1 MMKSTTNTFT
11 IKVSATTNSPFSA
24 LNDFVVY
31 SGGYFID
38 PLLYPSSFL
47 FQETLYGLPYS
58 VTSYTGKTKSVF
70 DREINPQSLFFGN
83 SGYSIYVVGNVSDKV
98 HTYNLSLS
106 WDISTAYYSKSL
118 NLNPSLENSPTGV
131 FFKPDGLKMYIIGD
145 NKNAVMQYNLTI
157 PWDTSTSTYTSQFPI
172 LFESGSKGLFISPNG
187 TNLYVT
193 GVSSKK
199 IHQYAL
205 STPWDISTG
214 TYPLKEFSVQ
224 SEESLPS
231 DLFFKPDGSE
241 CFVTG
246 LEKYRI
252 FEYKLLTPWDITT
265 AYYTNISF
273 AISAQDNRPVGMFF
287 KPEGDRFYILGSQ
300 YDNIYQYSIPA
311 SQVWNLSG
319 GIPTVTSLSGGN
331 FKTTYNDLKN
341 IKHVN
346 IGHYV
351 FCDSNVIFDFSD
363 FDQSKSKII
372 KLTFNPDNGNDI
384 QTFTSQLSNND
395 ILYPNLSSIQS
406 IYYPSELYNTFY
418 HPNFQIYY
426 EDGNYINLTVPL
438 TVFQCGIYETY
449 KHKKVLD
456 SLPYYGNSNNVLL
469 FINDDSDNSL
479 FIGDIN
485 TKLPFVLSA
494 NVPSKDVELP
504 FLLELVPQQSTLES
518 IDPYIP
524 EPPINENPI
533 YLDTGFYIYGEY
545 RGISIN
551 PNYVRFYEKENFVT
565 PNNGLTISSGGAPY
579 FAGSGIT
586 IEVIQLD

>member
-1 MMKSTTNTFT
+1 MSNRTTT
-11 IKVSATTNSPFSA
+11 IKVSATNSSPFSA

-31 SGGYFID
+31 SGGYIID
-38 PLLYPSSFL
+38 PMVYPSSFI
-47 FQETLYGLPYS
+47 FDDTFDGI
-58 VTSYTGKTKSVF
+58 VNNANIGFTGKRKSVF
-70 DREINPQSLFFGN
+70 DKEINPQSLFFGN
-83 SGYSIYVVGNVSDKV
+83 SGYVLYVIGNVSDKV

-106 WDISTAYYSKSL
+106 WDISTAYYSKNL
-118 NLNPSLENSPTGV
+118 NLDPSLESSPTGI

-145 NKNAVMQYNLTI
+145 NKNSVLQYNLTI
-157 PWDTSTSTYTSQFPI
+157 PWDVNTSTYISQFPI

-199 IHQYAL
+199 IHQYTL

-224 SEESLPS
+224 NQESSPS

-252 FEYKLLTPWDITT
+252 FEYKLSTPWDIST

-273 AISAQDNRPVGMFF
+273 STSGQDNRPVGMFF

-300 YDNIYQYSIPA
+300 FDNIYQYSIPI

-319 GIPTVTSLSGGN
+319 NIPTIISLSGGA

-341 IKHVN
+341 IKYTN
-346 IGHYV
+346 IGHYI
-351 FCDSNVIFDFSD
+351 FCDSEVIFDLSE
-363 FDQSKSKII
+363 FDQTKSKII
-372 KLTFNPDNGNDI
+372 KLTFNPDNDDDI
-384 QTFTSQLSNND
+384 QTFTLQLSNND
-395 ILYPNLSSIQS
+395 ILYPNLKNIKS

-418 HPNFQIYY
+418 RPNFEIYY

-469 FINDDSDNSL
+469 FINDDNDNSL

-551 PNYVRFYEKENFVT
+551 PNYIRFYEKEAFIT
-565 PNNGLTISSGGAPY
+565 PNSGLIISSGGAPY
-579 FAGSGIT
+579 FAGSGVT